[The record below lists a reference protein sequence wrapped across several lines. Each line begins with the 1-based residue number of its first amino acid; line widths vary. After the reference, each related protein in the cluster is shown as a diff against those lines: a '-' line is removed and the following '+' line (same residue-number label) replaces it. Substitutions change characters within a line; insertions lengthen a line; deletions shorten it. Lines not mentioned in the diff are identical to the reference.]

1 MTESIQSQ
9 STSASKEKRYWLD
22 DMKNVNKVYW
32 SVIIVCGLLFIADA
46 LYHKHPYFSLET
58 WFGFYGLYGFIACVG
73 LVLAAKEMRRML
85 LRGEKYYETD
95 NRDKGDDA

>member
-1 MTESIQSQ
+1 MTENTQNQ
-9 STSASKEKRYWLD
+9 STSISKEKRYWLD

-73 LVLAAKEMRRML
+73 LVLAAKEMRKML
-85 LRGEKYYETD
+85 IRDEKYYDTD
-95 NRDKGDDA
+95 NRDNGDDA